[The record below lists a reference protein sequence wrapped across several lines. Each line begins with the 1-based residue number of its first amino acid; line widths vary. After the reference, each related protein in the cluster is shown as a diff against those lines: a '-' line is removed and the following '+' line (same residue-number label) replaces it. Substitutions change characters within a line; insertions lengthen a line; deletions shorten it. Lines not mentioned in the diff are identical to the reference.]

1 MARCADLA
9 AELDLDGAATFEGRV
24 GSAGRGLHA
33 GHVVLL
39 TSISEGLPYTV
50 LEAMATGRPVVATD
64 VGGVGEAVGD
74 AGLLVPPRN
83 PSAVAA
89 ACVQLLAN
97 AEERR
102 ARGKAARSR
111 VVDLFTAK
119 AAFRHL
125 PEALPGGGATAAAQG
140 PGARPP
146 QPQEEGRPSKDAAHE
161 VAAV

>member
-1 MARCADLA
+1 M
-9 AELDLDGAATFEGRV
+9 
-24 GSAGRGLHA
+24 GSPVDAYHA

-83 PSAVAA
+83 PSAMAA

-102 ARGKAARSR
+102 ALGQAARAR

-119 AAFRHL
+119 AAFQTYRRL
-125 PEALPGGGATAAAQG
+125 YREVTLRTQAQVVELS
-140 PGARPP
+140 ARPSEIEKSSEKSSEDIAEP
-146 QPQEEGRPSKDAAHE
+146 
-161 VAAV
+161 VAAL